1 MPLTRI
7 AGYGHV
13 AIRYGLEE
21 SIFLESI
28 MYWWRT
34 NKANDRNYKDGHWW
48 TYNTIKA
55 LAEVF
60 PWWSA
65 KQVRRI
71 AASCREQGAL
81 IAGEYN
87 EDGRDRTIWYRPSDE
102 LLVLYGEEVPPSESE
117 ETSEHDES
125 ICPNGQMQMP
135 KRANS
140 VAQMGEALPCIYHVD
155 TNIPP
160 YNPPKGDE
168 EAGEKSSKGR
178 KRREAKEYPDWRP
191 ERFEQFWNFY
201 GMKVNRQRAI
211 KEWDKLHPDDKLI
224 DHMART
230 LKRQKRS
237 DMWSR
242 GIGIPH
248 PAQWLKDRRW
258 EDEDVS
264 PPVAPVQ
271 SAGWAPDPEVTS

>member
-28 MYWWRT
+28 MFWWQS

-71 AASCREQGAL
+71 ADSCREQGAIL
-81 IAGEYN
+81 VGEFN
-87 EDGRDRTIWYRPSDE
+87 ANRQDRTLWYTPSDE
-102 LLVLYGEEVPPSESE
+102 LLLLYGEDVQ
-117 ETSEHDES
+117 TSEPEAPKPEGET
-125 ICPNGQMQMP
+125 ICPNGQKHLP
-135 KRANS
+135 ERATPF
-140 VAQMGEALPCIYHVD
+140 AQMGTPLPCNNHVY

-160 YNPPKGDE
+160 YNPPTGDVPPVLNPGKE
-168 EAGEKSSKGR
+168 
-178 KRREAKEYPDWRP
+178 RRRGDPKDHPDWRP

-211 KEWDKLHPDDKLI
+211 KEWDKLHPDDQLI

-230 LKRQKRS
+230 LKRQKKS
-237 DMWSR
+237 DLWSR
-242 GIGIPH
+242 GIGVPH

-264 PPVAPVQ
+264 PPTVSGQ
-271 SAGWAPDPEVTS
+271 GGGWAPDPEVTS